1 MNEQEEAVGREHLG
15 KVSAARFEA
24 QTFLARHP
32 EFFSTK
38 ANGDTIINYLTE
50 HNLLCNCEN
59 MEYALTK
66 LKSAGRILPAK
77 EVLAS
82 MTADEF
88 KKFMD
93 QNGTPVYDAFGRVR
107 NELPEAYLTETTV
120 DYNRSPQK
128 PGPMR
133 TMAQSRPRT
142 GTPKWETGKKLSKR
156 EYALLPA
163 DDHQDFHAWLE
174 ENGISLEEAV
184 R

>member
-1 MNEQEEAVGREHLG
+1 MPELDPAAREHLG

-24 QTFLARHP
+24 ETFLARHP
-32 EFFSTK
+32 SFFSTK
-38 ANGDTIINYLTE
+38 QNGDTIIAYLTE
-50 HNLLCNCEN
+50 HNLLCNAEN
-59 MEYALTK
+59 MEYAFGK
-66 LKSAGRILPAK
+66 LKAAGKILPAK

-88 KKFMD
+88 KKFVD
-93 QNGTPVYDAFGRVR
+93 KNGVPAYDAFGRVR
-107 NELPEAYLTETTV
+107 NELPSAYLVETTV